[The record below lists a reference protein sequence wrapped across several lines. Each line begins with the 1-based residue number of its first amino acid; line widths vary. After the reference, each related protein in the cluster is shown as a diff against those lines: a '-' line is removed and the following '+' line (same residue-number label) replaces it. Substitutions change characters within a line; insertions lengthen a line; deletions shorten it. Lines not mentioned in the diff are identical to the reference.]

1 VSRLPSHGPSA
12 HTEGCDCV
20 RCTGFP
26 TGNTFSQRHGAYSTL
41 HLGKRA
47 AQLAAE
53 VRDTAPVYE
62 DCDEP
67 TVRLLALTLARV
79 EAATKALDKIDQ
91 LATSGTDGIAVYQ
104 SELHAR
110 LRQDLRGWIH
120 TSVKLA
126 AELGLTPQAR
136 GRLGVSVA
144 QIQTERT
151 RRELL
156 ERYG

>member
-1 VSRLPSHGPSA
+1 MSKHPSYGPSA
-12 HTEGCDCV
+12 HTEDCNCV

-26 TGNTFSQRHGAYSTL
+26 QGNSLSLRHGAYSSL

-53 VRDTAPVYE
+53 IRDVAPVYE
-62 DCDEP
+62 DADEP
-67 TVRLLALTLARV
+67 VVRLLALTLSRV
-79 EAATKALDKIDQ
+79 EAATKALDRIDEI
-91 LATSGTDGIAVYQ
+91 ANSGDKLGVFQ
-104 SELHAR
+104 SELYAR

-144 QIQTERT
+144 QIQAART
-151 RRELL
+151 RHDLL

>member
-1 VSRLPSHGPSA
+1 VSRLPSHGPSQHGA
-12 HTEGCDCV
+12 DCKCV
-20 RCTGFP
+20 RCTGWP
-26 TGNTFSQRHGAYSTL
+26 KGNTLSLRHGAYSTL

-53 VRDTAPVYE
+53 VRDTCPVYE

-67 TVRLLALTLARV
+67 VVRLLALTLARV
-79 EAATKALDKIDQ
+79 EAATKALDRIDQ
-91 LATSGTDGIAVYQ
+91 LANGADGIAVYQ

>member
-1 VSRLPSHGPSA
+1 MTRLPSHGVSA
-12 HTEGCDCV
+12 HTADCDCV

-26 TGNTFSQRHGAYSTL
+26 KGNTLSVRHGGYSTL
-41 HLGKRA
+41 WLNKRA
-47 AQLAAE
+47 AQLCAE
-53 VRDTAPVYE
+53 IRDTAPVYE

-67 TVRLLALTLARV
+67 VVRLLGLTLARV
-79 EAATKALDKIDQ
+79 EATTKALDRIDQ
-91 LATSGTDGIAVYQ
+91 LAQESDGLAAFQ
-104 SELHAR
+104 AELHAR

-120 TSVKLA
+120 TSVKIA